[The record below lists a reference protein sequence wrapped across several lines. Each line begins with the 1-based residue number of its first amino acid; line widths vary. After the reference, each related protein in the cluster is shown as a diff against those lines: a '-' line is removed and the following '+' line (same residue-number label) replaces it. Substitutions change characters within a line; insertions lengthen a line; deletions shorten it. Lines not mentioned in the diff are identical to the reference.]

1 MHTPRVNPL
10 PLGFI
15 RDRNGGIRSTGSGI
29 PNPDPPTSHEP
40 VLGPES
46 VHSEE
51 ESDVFNPI
59 SAQTATNGDEDIST
73 ESMSERASPSAGSAV
88 PIPVAPGDVRE
99 GNDFVYV
106 PIPKK
111 LACIA
116 GVAAPIF
123 IVIQAGMT
131 GYDLFKQ
138 NKSS

>member
-1 MHTPRVNPL
+1 MNNPIPAGFRMLPSGGIVGTPRVSVP
-10 PLGFI
+10 
-15 RDRNGGIRSTGSGI
+15 
-29 PNPDPPTSHEP
+29 PPTVPDLMLNTREP
-40 VLGPES
+40 VDDSTVFHQTPQMS
-46 VHSEE
+46 
-51 ESDVFNPI
+51 SD
-59 SAQTATNGDEDIST
+59 DEPDTFAGERTDIQ
-73 ESMSERASPSAGSAV
+73 EDASV
-88 PIPVAPGDVRE
+88 PIPVDPADVRE